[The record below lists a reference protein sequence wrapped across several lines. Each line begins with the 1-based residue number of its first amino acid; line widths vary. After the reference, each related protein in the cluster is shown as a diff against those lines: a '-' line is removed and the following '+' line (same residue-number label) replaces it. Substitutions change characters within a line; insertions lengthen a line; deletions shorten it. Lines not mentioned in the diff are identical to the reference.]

1 MLNYKSL
8 IETYNTIYI
17 QGNSGIGKSKSILNF
32 LKSNDFDYS
41 YTSIQNLKNIQDFM
55 ELLKNVNILKL
66 FYTKQVKTKKVIV
79 LDNLDYLQNNDKK
92 ILSNIV
98 KYFKNKNT
106 TYNNICI
113 IFIGINNKEKKILE
127 LINVIEK
134 YIKLNNTND
143 FYDKNMKEIVKD
155 LVIQKYKKSTNVNSE
170 KTIISLCYHENI
182 INYIK
187 KDSIFYE
194 KFLNNFCNGDYY
206 DRIAFQKQLWQFNEM
221 TYFLKVLYNYDLYK
235 KNVILQNINNTEEI
249 IFTKILTKYSNE
261 YSNLNFIIY
270 LCNKLNI
277 QKSEL
282 YDLIINNKENNLMY
296 KFKQLINNVEEKR
309 IIKLIMEKT

>member
-1 MLNYKSL
+1 MLDYKIL
-8 IETYNTIYI
+8 IQNYNTIYI
-17 QGNSGIGKSKSILNF
+17 QGNSGIGKTTSILNF
-32 LKSNDFDYS
+32 LKQNDYDYS
-41 YTSIQNLKNIQDFM
+41 YSSIQNLKNIQDFM
-55 ELLKNVNILKL
+55 DLLKNINVLKL
-66 FYTKQVKTKKVIV
+66 FYTKQDKTKKVIV

-106 TYNNICI
+106 TFNNICI

-134 YIKLNNTND
+134 HIKIDNNTD

-155 LVIQKYKKSTNVNSE
+155 LVLQKYKKKTNVNSE

-187 KDSIFYE
+187 ANSKFYE
-194 KFLNNFCNGDYY
+194 KFLHNFCNGDYY

-235 KNVILQNINNTEEI
+235 NNISLSELNEEKEI

-261 YSNLNFIIY
+261 YSNLNFVIY

-282 YDLIINNKENNLMY
+282 YNLIIDNNENELMD
-296 KFKQLINNVEEKR
+296 KFKKLINNVEEKR
-309 IIKLIMEKT
+309 IVKLIIE